1 MPDKTTISNA
11 HDYREIGEFWD
22 AHDATEH
29 GDQDPVEFDMD
40 IRSHRHYFAINGQLC
55 LKIRQIA
62 DQRGISEETLLN
74 TIVQEK
80 INQIEQ
86 TS

>member
-11 HDYREIGEFWD
+11 TDYREIGEFWD
-22 AHDATEH
+22 AHDATEY
-29 GDQDPVEFDMD
+29 GGQKPAEFHID
-40 IRSHRHYFAINGQLC
+40 IRSHRHYFAIDGQLC

-62 DQRGISEETLLN
+62 NQRGISEEVFLN
-74 TIVQEK
+74 TIVREK
-80 INQIEQ
+80 IDQTEQ